1 MATTIGDPE
10 QVCYDVQGQ
19 SLADAAADIAARDE
33 AGKTQYWPHM
43 SYTTTAGLVDN
54 ADITVTLRI
63 TLPRW
68 PGYSAAPAPDQAAWD
83 SFMGALQRHEQGHVD
98 LVHAQY
104 DGMDATLVGQ
114 TATAAD
120 QAWQEAAT
128 ALQAATTAYDTQTN
142 HGLSQG
148 TIITLPPAP

>member
-1 MATTIGDPE
+1 MATTIADPDHAT
-10 QVCYDVQGQ
+10 YDVQGQ
-19 SLADAAADIAARDE
+19 SLADAASDIAARDE
-33 AGKTQYWPHM
+33 AGKTEYWPHLN
-43 SYTTTAGLVDN
+43 YTTTSGLVDS

-68 PGYSAAPAPDQAAWD
+68 PGYSAAPAPEQAAWD
-83 SFMGALQRHEQGHVD
+83 SFCAALQRHEQGHVD

-114 TATAAD
+114 TAAAAD
-120 QAWQEAAT
+120 QAWKDAAA
-128 ALQAATTAYDTQTN
+128 ALQAATAAYDVQTN

-148 TIITLPPAP
+148 TVIMLPP